1 MRKLPDSF
9 TGDARHFILPL
20 NVLEVFIRSDIWFSV
35 GVIVAEWCPRVIP
48 RRLPEP
54 DGSGIHFIGGST
66 LILIQAVL
74 YWQRIQ

>member
-35 GVIVAEWCPRVIP
+35 GVIVADGIPGSSRGDFQNRTGRV
-48 RRLPEP
+48 
-54 DGSGIHFIGGST
+54 ST
-66 LILIQAVL
+66 SLVVV
-74 YWQRIQ
+74 R